1 MRRQGRWEDQG
12 SQEILKLRLTGG
24 LGFSFHSDRRSKLA
38 SIKLFFFFIS
48 FSPQAAVSPVQS
60 IFAYST
66 EQPLISVTGEIYW
79 RPGCCILGHEPK
91 THLDLNSNP
100 LDLRRN
106 SPELQRPIV
115 FRGTSLAPSEGT
127 TPYWENQG
135 SLWGFLV
142 SQKNLEMN

>member
-38 SIKLFFFFIS
+38 SIFIS
-48 FSPQAAVSPVQS
+48 SSPQAAVSPVQS
-60 IFAYST
+60 MFAYST
-66 EQPLISVTGEIYW
+66 EQPLIPVTGEIYW

-91 THLDLNSNP
+91 THLDSNSNT

-106 SPELQRPIV
+106 SPELQSPIV

-127 TPYWENQG
+127 TSYWENQG